1 VYPITHTPTAFIGR
15 AQETH
20 DISDLLADPS
30 CRLLTLVGPGGI
42 GKTRLAMEVATHQQ
56 ECFPAGIYFVPLA
69 PLTRADDILTAIVEA
84 TPFRF
89 QSNNQ
94 SPLSQFLDYLR
105 DKRAKP
111 MLFILD
117 NFEHLLEGVG
127 IIPDILAVT
136 ERVKILVT
144 SREPLNLQEEWVRHL
159 SGLTYPTH
167 DPNGTFEAYGAVQLF
182 IERARR
188 IRGDFNSTQERQ
200 SILEICRLV
209 EGMPLAIELAAG
221 WLNTLQ
227 PAEIAQ
233 EIRDNLNFLATRSR
247 NLPERHRS
255 IRSVFEQSWR
265 LLSDTERKV
274 FCRLSLFRGG
284 FTRAAATAVTGTDLI
299 TLAALVDKSLV
310 RLNGNGRYDIHEL
323 LRQYGA
329 EQLEATHET
338 APVQRC
344 YFTYY
349 LNLLHELE
357 PDIKSHRQIIALDA
371 IEADFENIRNA
382 WLLAVEE
389 KGFESLGQAVES
401 VQFFADMRGRYH
413 DGVALLQAAIAH
425 FPPTPTADQSAIRGR
440 IQARLIRLLLLG
452 NIKIGIDLRSQIDD
466 CLAIAR
472 SRQEPAEIGFC
483 LLISGIVAVW
493 EANDERPYDNIQ
505 AAPLFRESYECYQA
519 VGDIFY
525 EAEALSW
532 VACTPQLPNSDALPD
547 DDLLEV
553 SLGLRRTIGDKNG
566 IAWNIMNLTEITL
579 LALDYPACERYAR
592 ETLTLMG
599 EIRSI
604 KGILQSA
611 SKLALTVML
620 RGEFAEALAL
630 IERMR
635 DLAEET
641 NNLNGKMVSAGLL
654 SFLWCVMDEAY
665 TEGAVLAEK
674 TIALSQ
680 ESFFGGHKDLGMF
693 WGKTLADIGL
703 GQYGTARRKY
713 AALFWDRHD
722 DPGPASVCLAVEAT
736 IRAHEGAP
744 ESAVELLG
752 LAFQQPLYVSGWL
765 HQWALMARLQES
777 LKAQLGESRF
787 HAAWERGKHHDLETI
802 IHRLLAESTAILNTP
817 PPQSLIEPLSERELE
832 VLGLIAEGLSNREIA
847 ERLVL
852 TVGTVKV
859 HTRNIYGK
867 LGVGSRTQAIAE
879 AGKLKLL

>member
-1 VYPITHTPTAFIGR
+1 MYAITNNPTAFIGR
-15 AQETH
+15 AQETR
-20 DISDLLADPS
+20 DIGDLLADPT

-42 GKTRLAMEVATHQQ
+42 GKTRLAMEVTAHQQ
-56 ECFPAGIYFVPLA
+56 ACFPAGIYFVPLA

-89 QSNNQ
+89 QPTHQ
-94 SPLSQFLDYLR
+94 SPRSQFLDYLR
-105 DKRAKP
+105 DKRTKP
-111 MLFILD
+111 ILFILD
-117 NFEHLLEGVG
+117 NFEHLLEGAG
-127 IIPDILAVT
+127 IVSEILGVT

-188 IRGDFNSTQERQ
+188 IRGDFNSIQERQ

-209 EGMPLAIELAAG
+209 EGMPLAIELAVG

-227 PAEIAQ
+227 PSEIAQ
-233 EIRDNLNFLATRSR
+233 EIRNNLSFLATRSR

-265 LLSDTERKV
+265 HLSDTEREV

-284 FTRAAATAVTGTDLI
+284 FTRAAASAVTGTDLI
-299 TLAALVDKSLV
+299 TLAGLVDKSLV

-329 EQLEATHET
+329 EQLEATAAT
-338 APVQRC
+338 VVVQHC

-357 PDIKSHRQIIALDA
+357 PDIKSHRQIIALDM

-382 WLLAVEE
+382 WLLAVEQYS
-389 KGFESLGQAVES
+389 FEALGEAVES
-401 VQFFADMRGRYH
+401 LQFFADMRGRYH
-413 DGVALLQAAIAH
+413 DGVALLQAAIAQV
-425 FPPTPTADQSAIRGR
+425 PPTPAPAQSAIRGR

-452 NIKIGIDLRSQIDD
+452 NIKIGTDLRSRIDD
-466 CLAIAR
+466 CLAIAQ
-472 SRQEPAEIGFC
+472 SRHDVAEIGFC

-493 EANDERPYDNIQ
+493 EANDERPYENIQ
-505 AAPLFRESYECYQA
+505 AAPLFYESYQCYKA
-519 VGDIFY
+519 IGDTFY

-532 VACTPQLPNSDALPD
+532 VACTPQPPNSDAPPD

-566 IAWNIMNLTEITL
+566 IAWNILNLTEGAL
-579 LALDYPACERYAR
+579 LGLDYPTCERYAR
-592 ETLTLMG
+592 EALVLME
-599 EIRSI
+599 EIRST

-611 SKLALTVML
+611 SKLAQTVML
-620 RGEFAEALAL
+620 RGEFTEARTL

-641 NNLNGKMVSAGLL
+641 NNLDGKMVSAGLL

-665 TEGAVLAEK
+665 TDGAVLAEK

-703 GQYGTARRKY
+703 GQYGTARQTY
-713 AALFWDRHD
+713 SALFWDRHD
-722 DPGPASVCLAVEAT
+722 DPGPASLCLAVEA
-736 IRAHEGAP
+736 ILRAHEGVP
-744 ESAVELLG
+744 ESAAELLG
-752 LAFQQPLYVSGWL
+752 LVFQQPLYATGWL

-777 LKAQLGESRF
+777 LKARLGESRF
-787 HAAWERGKHHDLETI
+787 HNAWERGGNHDLETI
-802 IHRLLAESTAILNTP
+802 VHHLLEESTAIPNTP
-817 PPQSLIEPLSERELE
+817 PIQPLIEPLSERELE
-832 VLGLIAEGLSNREIA
+832 VLRLIAEGLSNRDIA

-852 TVGTVKV
+852 TVGTIKV

-879 AGKLKLL
+879 AGKLNLL